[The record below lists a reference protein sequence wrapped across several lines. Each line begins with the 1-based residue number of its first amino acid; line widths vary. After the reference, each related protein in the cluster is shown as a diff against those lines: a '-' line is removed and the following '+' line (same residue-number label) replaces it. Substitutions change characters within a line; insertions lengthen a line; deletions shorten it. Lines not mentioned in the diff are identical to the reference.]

1 MIYVSPAYEAIWGRT
16 CESLYAAPRSWLD
29 AIHPEDKERIVGALP
44 KQAKGE
50 YQEEYRI
57 LRPDG
62 GVEWIRDRTFPIRDE
77 TGKVYRVAGIAECIT
92 AQKIADQRL
101 TAQYAVARALSESA
115 TLVEATPKILQAIS
129 ESLGWDIGALWSIDE
144 QVDALRCVHVWH
156 APGIKAV
163 SFETLSWEMVFQ
175 RGIGLPGRV
184 WAGGEPVWITD
195 ITRDPNFPRAA
206 IAGKAGLHGALAFPI
221 KLHAQ
226 VLGVLE
232 FFSREIRQP
241 DEDLLRMLGAVGSQ
255 IGQFTE
261 RKQAEEALR
270 VAYDKIDAILVS
282 LPCAVLIVD
291 QDQRV
296 VYANPLACQ
305 HFWPEHGTLAG
316 SLLHDVLPLTAVQW
330 QRLLTDLR
338 ETTAQSRSP
347 QEREFEARK
356 RMYRYRLFP
365 VTLRETHRQQAGI
378 VLWDITEQRLLQD
391 QLIQAEKLSSLGT
404 LVSGMAHEINNPV
417 QGIMGMAEI
426 ILQEED
432 PDKVK
437 EYAGDIVKYSEHV
450 GSVVRNFACYARPAS
465 RDRIMELDFCERL
478 SEAVK
483 LVQRGPKFGHI
494 QVVTEY
500 QPVPRFKAHRTEID
514 QVFINLIS
522 NAVDAM
528 AGKGRL
534 TLSTLMDGDAITV
547 CVSDT
552 GSGIPKS
559 ILGKIFD
566 PFMTTKDPGKGTGLG
581 LSIVHRIVS
590 KYGGRIGVE
599 SQEGKG
605 TTFTIQFPQEP
616 K

>member
-1 MIYVSPAYEAIWGRT
+1 M
-16 CESLYAAPRSWLD
+16 
-29 AIHPEDKERIVGALP
+29 
-44 KQAKGE
+44 
-50 YQEEYRI
+50 
-57 LRPDG
+57 
-62 GVEWIRDRTFPIRDE
+62 
-77 TGKVYRVAGIAECIT
+77 
-92 AQKIADQRL
+92 
-101 TAQYAVARALSESA
+101 
-115 TLVEATPKILQAIS
+115 
-129 ESLGWDIGALWSIDE
+129 
-144 QVDALRCVHVWH
+144 
-156 APGIKAV
+156 

-206 IAGKAGLHGALAFPI
+206 VAGKTGLHGALAFPI
-221 KLHAQ
+221 KLRTQ

-347 QEREFEARK
+347 QEREFEAHK

-365 VTLRETHRQQAGI
+365 VTLRETYRLQAGI

-426 ILQEED
+426 ILQEEN
-432 PDKVK
+432 PDR
-437 EYAGDIVKYSEHV
+437 SE
-450 GSVVRNFACYARPAS
+450 
-465 RDRIMELDFCERL
+465 
-478 SEAVK
+478 
-483 LVQRGPKFGHI
+483 
-494 QVVTEY
+494 
-500 QPVPRFKAHRTEID
+500 
-514 QVFINLIS
+514 
-522 NAVDAM
+522 
-528 AGKGRL
+528 
-534 TLSTLMDGDAITV
+534 
-547 CVSDT
+547 
-552 GSGIPKS
+552 GI
-559 ILGKIFD
+559 
-566 PFMTTKDPGKGTGLG
+566 
-581 LSIVHRIVS
+581 R
-590 KYGGRIGVE
+590 R
-599 SQEGKG
+599 
-605 TTFTIQFPQEP
+605 
-616 K
+616 